1 MDKIAFCSFVLKTKL
16 DFLNP
21 NTRYTSLNI
30 SQNRIL
36 VSCDL
41 RIHTGSYAC
50 QK

>member
-1 MDKIAFCSFVLKTKL
+1 LNKKKL
-16 DFLNP
+16 DFLNT
-21 NTRYTSLNI
+21 NTRHTSLSI

-41 RIHTGSYAC
+41 RIHTGSYVC